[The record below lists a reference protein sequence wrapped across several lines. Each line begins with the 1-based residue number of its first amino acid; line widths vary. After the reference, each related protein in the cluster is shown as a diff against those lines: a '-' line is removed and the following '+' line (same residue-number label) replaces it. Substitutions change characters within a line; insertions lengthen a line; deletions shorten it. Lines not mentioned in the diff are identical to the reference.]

1 MELETARALSALT
14 TDFYQRVSASFGA
27 TRQAPWPGWERVLE
41 ATGAGDLPTLR
52 VIDLACGNLRFER
65 FLAERVPNVQ
75 AWVFDACDA
84 LMEEGVVALGETDAP
99 CELHVR
105 HLDVA
110 EALFADDDLS
120 RRIDVP
126 PADLSVCFGF
136 MHHVALPAHRTAVLR
151 ALVAATRPGGHVAVS
166 LWQLER
172 SPRLMAKALP
182 VPDGDSGDYLLG
194 WQDEQAA
201 QRYCHS
207 FSEDEVD
214 ELVQSVAPQAEEVAR
229 FSADGR
235 TGDLNRYLVL
245 RRH

>member
-41 ATGAGDLPTLR
+41 VAGAGDLPTLR

-65 FLAERVPNVQ
+65 FLAERVPGVRVW
-75 AWVFDACDA
+75 AFDACDA
-84 LMEEGVVALGETDAP
+84 LMDEGVAALSKTSSACD
-99 CELHVR
+99 LHVR

-110 EALFADDDLS
+110 KALFADDDLS
-120 RRIDVP
+120 RCIDAP

-136 MHHVALPAHRTAVLR
+136 MHHVALPAHRAAVLR
-151 ALVAATRPGGHVAVS
+151 ALAAVTRPGGYVAIS

-172 SPRLMAKALP
+172 SPRLRAKARP
-182 VPDGDSGDYLLG
+182 VPGGDAGDYLLG
-194 WQDEQAA
+194 WQDEQAV

-207 FSEDEVD
+207 FSEGEVD
-214 ELVQSVAPQAEEVAR
+214 ELARTEAAQAEEVAR

-235 TGDLNRYLVL
+235 AGDLNRYLVL
-245 RRH
+245 RRR